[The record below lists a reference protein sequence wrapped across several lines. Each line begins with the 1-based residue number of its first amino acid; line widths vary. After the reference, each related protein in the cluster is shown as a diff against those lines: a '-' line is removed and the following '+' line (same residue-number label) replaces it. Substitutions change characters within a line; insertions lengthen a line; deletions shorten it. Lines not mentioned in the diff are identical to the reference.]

1 MISLTRE
8 NQSKIEMLNETK
20 RKLKVHVEEI
30 KYSGVGG
37 GHRRKMIDD
46 HEEQVANCST
56 RLDRS
61 RVKYE
66 RLNKIIVSMKAG
78 VGHLQDKLESTRDEV
93 GGKKIDLVNET
104 VAEVLREC
112 EMCLLNLT
120 RRIKAAEDEKKR
132 NRMTSMSSE
141 EKKDDKMDD
150 DFNNIMSSFE
160 YNQRIDLDDE
170 EDIAFDMDDDEGGEM
185 DDEELT
191 RDKIKMVSS
200 TILMNVEKRKKKKGK
215 KGESP

>member
-1 MISLTRE
+1 MKGVRFRPP
-8 NQSKIEMLNETK
+8 EMQWLPHDLATEVDFIL
-20 RKLKVHVEEI
+20 R
-30 KYSGVGG
+30 SG
-37 GHRRKMIDD
+37 
-46 HEEQVANCST
+46 S
-56 RLDRS
+56 RL
-61 RVKYE
+61 
-66 RLNKIIVSMKAG
+66 LLQQL
-78 VGHLQDKLESTRDEV
+78 LQDKLESTRDEV

-170 EDIAFDMDDDEGGEM
+170 EDMGRAAADGARGNW
-185 DDEELT
+185 
-191 RDKIKMVSS
+191 R
-200 TILMNVEKRKKKKGK
+200 
-215 KGESP
+215 

>member
-1 MISLTRE
+1 
-8 NQSKIEMLNETK
+8 
-20 RKLKVHVEEI
+20 
-30 KYSGVGG
+30 
-37 GHRRKMIDD
+37 MIDD

>member
-1 MISLTRE
+1 MIKKNKLPTGMYTTVYIYFLVFDIINFPLT
-8 NQSKIEMLNETK
+8 N
-20 RKLKVHVEEI
+20 
-30 KYSGVGG
+30 YS
-37 GHRRKMIDD
+37 
-46 HEEQVANCST
+46 AA

-93 GGKKIDLVNET
+93 GGKKIELVNES

-112 EMCLLNLT
+112 EMCMVNLT

-132 NRMTSMSSE
+132 NRMTSMSGD
-141 EKKDDKMDD
+141 EKKGDEKDD
-150 DFNNIMSSFE
+150 DFNNILPTFE
-160 YNQRIDLDDE
+160 FNQRIDLNDEE
-170 EDIAFDMDDDEGGEM
+170 EDIAFDMDDDDGADM
-185 DDEELT
+185 DDEEFT
-191 RDKIKMVSS
+191 RERIKLASS
-200 TILMNVEKRKKKKGK
+200 TILMNVEKRKKKKGGK